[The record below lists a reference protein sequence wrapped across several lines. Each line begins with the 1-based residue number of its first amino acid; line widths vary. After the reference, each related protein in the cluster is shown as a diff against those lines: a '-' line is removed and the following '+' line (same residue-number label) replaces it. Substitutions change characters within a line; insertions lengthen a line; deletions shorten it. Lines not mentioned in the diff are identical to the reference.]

1 MKALGRL
8 LLATA
13 LIVPAGFMTVQ
24 SAGATPANSATCTS
38 NTGTLHFTP
47 GLRLTDGSGQSIR
60 NFTSGTVRNPTNAGR
75 ISGCTGIGIA
85 GSTGGTFSFAL
96 SGGGQVTCSSIRKRS
111 YAGTGQI
118 KWDRPGSN
126 AGRVTNLRLQMK
138 FDSYTHVSFT
148 GVVDSTYLHGTHLTG
163 AATVPD
169 KLKPVGV
176 GGGQCQNAK
185 RVKSLDY
192 TNDGNTVL

>member
-47 GLRLTDGSGQSIR
+47 GVRAANQAGQSI
-60 NFTSGTVRNPTNAGR
+60 TNKNSDGSVGR
-75 ISGCTGIGIA
+75 ISGCTGIGIS
-85 GSTGGTFSFAL
+85 GSTGGAFSFTVAR
-96 SGGGQVTCSSIRKRS
+96 GAVTCNSIR
-111 YAGTGQI
+111 GTTFKGAA
-118 KWDRPGSN
+118 KLVWDRPGSN
-126 AGRVTNLRLQMK
+126 AGVTTQLNINLTFDTFTRAHFSGRVT
-138 FDSYTHVSFT
+138 T
-148 GVVDSTYLHGTHLTG
+148 TYLHGTALSGKITF
-163 AATVPD
+163 PD

-176 GGGQCQNAK
+176 GGGQCSNSH
-185 RVKSLDY
+185 RIKSLDY
-192 TNDGNTVL
+192 KNDGDTKL